1 MSRDY
6 PQADAAIE
14 KALQAAPT
22 DAEVL
27 ASASLTDLRHEDRDA
42 AVAKLERARELDP
55 RSFFTVSRL
64 AQPVCC
70 TAPVRRCRGG
80 VQHRLLLQPGDLGM
94 IGGLAMA
101 RAGAGKLD
109 EARAGIRAAIESG
122 VPAPAIAAQL
132 AGRQE
137 VSWILEDK
145 DRQLVF
151 RLTPQAFDNDR
162 AWWGQSLAAAYWQ
175 AGDPARARFYAD
187 SSLAESKRQAEA
199 SPRDAQLQVL
209 YGLVLAYAG
218 HAAEARAAVARA
230 QAAPDDPAADIE
242 SYIIVNAVR
251 IELAL
256 GNPSGALD
264 ILEKNMALAGMPSPA
279 HARARPD
286 VCVAAGQSE
295 VREAGEGDVRT

>member
-1 MSRDY
+1 M
-6 PQADAAIE
+6 
-14 KALQAAPT
+14 
-22 DAEVL
+22 
-27 ASASLTDLRHEDRDA
+27 
-42 AVAKLERARELDP
+42 AKLERARELDP

-64 AQPVCC
+64 ASQY
-70 TAPVRRCRGG
+70 AA
-80 VQHRLLLQPGDLGM
+80 QHRFADAEAVFSTGLLLQPGDLGM

-175 AGDPARARFYAD
+175 TGDPARARVYAD

-199 SPRDAQLQVL
+199 APRDAQLQVL

-230 QAAPDDPAADIE
+230 QAAPDDPAADIK
-242 SYIIVNAVR
+242 SYVIVNAIR

-264 ILEKNMALAGMPSPA
+264 ILEKNMALAGMPSPGMLA
-279 HARARPD
+279 LDPTYASLQ
-286 VCVAAGQSE
+286 GESE
-295 VREAGEGDVRT
+295 V